1 MPWVLLVC
9 CHESHS
15 WSLCLS
21 RSNSDLYIVICFGTI
36 RYPQQEKG
44 NSTSSSFCRSAAF
57 LLKKFVLQTRKSSST
72 KSSTRLPAFKT
83 ISNCGGLSYPMQNLS
98 KNLKAREEGGLYLVW
113 HLFLLINFLTTVAT
127 ICQRGIPPLVT
138 SLLLNTVENQAWT
151 KI

>member
-1 MPWVLLVC
+1 MKVIHGVCVCPDLTPIYTLLFVLGQLDI
-9 CHESHS
+9 H
-15 WSLCLS
+15 
-21 RSNSDLYIVICFGTI
+21 NKK
-36 RYPQQEKG
+36 KG

>member
-1 MPWVLLVC
+1 M
-9 CHESHS
+9 
-15 WSLCLS
+15 S
-21 RSNSDLYIVICFGTI
+21 RSNSDLYIVLCFGTN
-36 RYPQQEKG
+36 RDRQQEKG

-72 KSSTRLPAFKT
+72 KSSTRLPACKT
-83 ISNCGGLSYPMQNLS
+83 ILKCGGSSYRC
-98 KNLKAREEGGLYLVW
+98 KVYLRIFKRRDCILCVTC
-113 HLFLLINFLTTVAT
+113 LFQYITALTTVAT